1 MGVVEWDKHQKR
13 GGNGMA
19 SMEER
24 MATIEATLPHLAT
37 KADVKDLEVRLTRLV
52 YAMGVG
58 IIISGVGVIVSIAL
72 GLSRLFGG

>member
-1 MGVVEWDKHQKR
+1 
-13 GGNGMA
+13 MA
-19 SMEER
+19 TMEER
-24 MATIEATLPHLAT
+24 MASVEATLPHLAT
-37 KADVKDLEVRLTRLV
+37 KADVANLKADIKDLEVRLTRLV